1 MGYTNKIAI
10 VEGQE
15 VFVAAESVAGTLK
28 FPAAT
33 DLVVAAGDGSL
44 NQNPTFTDSDEIS
57 DSRSVLATFQDR
69 IPAGT
74 FSIPTYARPS
84 GAAGSVPSADA
95 LLEAAFG
102 TKAVV
107 ASTSVTY
114 SLAKLLSAVSI
125 WIKKDHTVFFAR
137 GATVSEL
144 SQQVSAKGAM
154 SLDFSGAFM
163 EMGWCGTDQLDGA
176 ITGATTATDTIT
188 VNDAKK
194 YTVGGRIQI
203 GSDDNSGA
211 GYEITAVNTTTEI
224 LTVSPDVN
232 TDQDDAATVAPFLP
246 TGSAVGSPMENRKVS
261 VTVAGVAAKLRNF
274 SLTKSEGIGYI
285 EDEVSTDDYPSD
297 YAEGKRKVSGKLGLY
312 FRTDDLK
319 YFYDALQ
326 GTLQAIVVTADNGAG
341 NIITETLGHCRLTVP
356 TVTSAAPTVALDIDF
371 TAQASSGEDEMT
383 LAFT

>member
-44 NQNPTFTDSDEIS
+44 NQNPTFTDSDEIA

-84 GAAGSVPSADA
+84 GTAGSVPSADA

-102 TKAVV
+102 TKTVV
-107 ASTSVTY
+107 PSTSVTY
-114 SLAKLLSAVSI
+114 SLAKLLPTVSI

-137 GATVSEL
+137 GATVNEI
-144 SQQVSAKGAM
+144 SQQISGKGAM
-154 SLDFSGAFM
+154 AMAFSGAFM
-163 EMGWCGTDQLDGA
+163 AMGWCGTDQLDGA
-176 ITGATTATDTIT
+176 LTGATTATASVKVD
-188 VNDAKK
+188 DAKK
-194 YTVGGRIQI
+194 YTIGGRIQI

-211 GYEITAVNTTTEI
+211 GYEITAVNTTTNV
-224 LTVSPDVN
+224 LTVSPAVD
-232 TDQDDAATVAPFLP
+232 TDQDDNATVAPYLP
-246 TGSAVGSPMENRKVS
+246 TGSAIGSPMENRKVS
-261 VTVAGVAAKLRNF
+261 VTVAGVAAKLKSF

-297 YAEGKRKVSGKLGLY
+297 YAEGKRKLSGKLGLY

-341 NIITETLGHCRLTVP
+341 NIITATLGHCRLKVP
-356 TVTSAAPTVALDIDF
+356 TVTSAAPTVALDIDY